1 VPVPDGKIVT
11 FYSYKGG
18 TGRTMALANVAW
30 ILATSGLKVLVVDW
44 DLESPGL
51 HRYFQ
56 PFIDPAKITAT
67 SGVIEMIRD
76 YAFAVTSEEVRPSD
90 WYLRYAQIMRHAIS
104 VNWQDFSDGGEL
116 DFVSAGRQNRDYYS
130 SVAQVDW
137 DNFYERLG
145 GGQFFNALRADM
157 KSNYDYTLIDSRTGL
172 SDIADICTVHL
183 PDILVD
189 CFTLNNQSIDGA
201 SNVARVID
209 QRYHYRNIKI
219 LPVPMRIEEG
229 EKDKLDVGR
238 RLARRRFD
246 RFPTD
251 MTREQADAYWG
262 SVEIPYRPYYAFEE
276 LLATFGES
284 PGSPLTLLASYERL
298 TSAITDGRV
307 SALKPMGEATR
318 LQYRDAFTRRPM
330 PPQTDVYLSYVGEDR
345 LWAEWIAAVLR

>member
-1 VPVPDGKIVT
+1 VLVPDGKIVT

-30 ILATSGLKVLVVDW
+30 ILASSGHKVLVVDW

-56 PFIDPAKITAT
+56 PFIDPAKVTAT

-76 YAFAVTSEEVRPSD
+76 YAFAVTSEEVRPAD
-90 WYLRYAQIMRHAIS
+90 WHLRYAQIMKHAIS
-104 VNWQDFSDGGEL
+104 VNWQDFAPGGEL

-130 SVAQVDW
+130 AVAQVDW

-157 KSNYDYTLIDSRTGL
+157 KENYDYTLIDSRTGL

-209 QRYHYRNIKI
+209 QRYHDRNIRI

-229 EKDKLDVGR
+229 EKDKLDLGR

-246 RFPTD
+246 QFPRD
-251 MTREQADAYWG
+251 MTQEQSDAYWG

-284 PGSPLTLLASYERL
+284 PGSPLTLLASY
-298 TSAITDGRV
+298 
-307 SALKPMGEATR
+307 
-318 LQYRDAFTRRPM
+318 
-330 PPQTDVYLSYVGEDR
+330 
-345 LWAEWIAAVLR
+345 

>member
-1 VPVPDGKIVT
+1 
-11 FYSYKGG
+11 
-18 TGRTMALANVAW
+18 M
-30 ILATSGLKVLVVDW
+30 
-44 DLESPGL
+44 
-51 HRYFQ
+51 
-56 PFIDPAKITAT
+56 
-67 SGVIEMIRD
+67 
-76 YAFAVTSEEVRPSD
+76 
-90 WYLRYAQIMRHAIS
+90 
-104 VNWQDFSDGGEL
+104 NWQDFAHGGEL

-157 KSNYDYTLIDSRTGL
+157 KANYDYTLIDSRTGL

-209 QRYHYRNIKI
+209 QRYHDRNIRI

-246 RFPTD
+246 QFPQGHD
-251 MTREQADAYWG
+251 PGAVGRVLGFGRDPLPALLRVRGAAGDVRREPGIAADAAG
-262 SVEIPYRPYYAFEE
+262 LVRAADLGDHRGAGHRDEAD
-276 LLATFGES
+276 
-284 PGSPLTLLASYERL
+284 ER
-298 TSAITDGRV
+298 GY
-307 SALKPMGEATR
+307 P
-318 LQYRDAFTRRPM
+318 
-330 PPQTDVYLSYVGEDR
+330 
-345 LWAEWIAAVLR
+345 AAVP